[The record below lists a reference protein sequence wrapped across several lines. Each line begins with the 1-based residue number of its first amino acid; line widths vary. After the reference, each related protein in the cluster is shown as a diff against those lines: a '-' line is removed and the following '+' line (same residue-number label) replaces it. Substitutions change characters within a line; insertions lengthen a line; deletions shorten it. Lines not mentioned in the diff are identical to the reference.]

1 MKLCKDLAICA
12 RTEIHHFLILTK
24 HFFHR
29 LFQNDLVD
37 FEDQMRER
45 LIAILSILSV
55 FSGFLTF
62 ALLDKYNW
70 IPDQGTS
77 WIEKC
82 VLITWFMIV
91 TGFVAVLQWDN
102 LFLDNRDY
110 RNLSQLPIKVRTIF
124 FAKFISVF
132 LYVGLFAI
140 GMNVFSTIIAWSIL
154 PQWQSPSLIFG
165 AYYIF
170 THLLATFLA
179 CLFAFFINLFLLGFL
194 MSILGHRIFKAV
206 STFVRSLLLIFHAF
220 LVILY
225 FRLFQAGPA
234 DLANLS
240 KIMNTGTI
248 QDLFRKYFP
257 PLWFTDL
264 YETLLGNSNSFYHG
278 KMRFALLGLSILF
291 ISFFITTGFGYIRHF
306 RTVHTAHKKSKIIE
320 SMKKFVMM
328 TFDSIFLRNQTQ
340 RAVFHFYRNTY
351 KTSVAHKMRMAMYI
365 AIASGFIII
374 TLLPYMGD
382 FSSLTPKSP
391 TIISI
396 QLVLSFFIVIGVR
409 GNVNIPVSLQANWVF
424 QLTENPSQK
433 HYYYGVKKGIFFLNL
448 IPLYAA
454 FYLLH
459 LFLWNGLSAS
469 YHCMYGLTIS
479 FLMIEIMFFRYSK
492 IPFACSYL
500 PGKGKL
506 QLYWLIYLAVF
517 FVYLGFFTWIGKL
530 LLDTPRYFI
539 VFYGIALLTI
549 IGFRIYQHNFLYKK
563 QGIRYEE
570 IPEPV
575 LTNLDL

>member
-1 MKLCKDLAICA
+1 MTLIKRLALSI
-12 RTEIHHFLILTK
+12 RFDIIQLSILTK

-37 FEDQMRER
+37 FEDQMRES

-62 ALLDKYNW
+62 ALLNKYNW
-70 IPDQGTS
+70 VPDQGTS
-77 WIEKC
+77 WVEKC

-91 TGFVAVLQWDN
+91 TGCVAVLQWDN

-110 RNLSQLPIKVRTIF
+110 GNLSQLPIKVRTIF

-140 GMNVFSTIIAWSIL
+140 GMNVFSTLIVWSIL
-154 PQWQSPSLIFG
+154 PQWQSPSLIFS

-170 THLLATFLA
+170 THLLATFFA

-194 MSILGHRIFKAV
+194 MLILGHRIFKAI
-206 STFVRSLLLIFHAF
+206 SLFVRSSFLIFHAL

-234 DLANLS
+234 DLATLS
-240 KIMNTGTI
+240 KIMNTGTVHDI
-248 QDLFRKYFP
+248 FRKYFP

-264 YETLLGNSNSFYHG
+264 YETLLGNSNSIYHG

-291 ISFFITTGFGYIRHF
+291 ISFFIITGFGYIRHF
-306 RTVHTAHKKSKIIE
+306 RTIHAAHKKSKIIE
-320 SMKKFVMM
+320 SMKQYIMM

-351 KTSVAHKMRMAMYI
+351 RTSMVHKMRMAMYV

-374 TLLPYMGD
+374 TLLPYLD
-382 FSSLTPKSP
+382 DYSSLTPKSP

-448 IPLYAA
+448 IPIYAGL
-454 FYLLH
+454 FLLH
-459 LFLWNGLSAS
+459 LFLWDGLSAS

-479 FLMIEIMFFRYSK
+479 FLMIEIMFFSYSK

-506 QLYWLIYLAVF
+506 QLYWLIYIAVF
-517 FVYLGFFTWIGKL
+517 FVYLGFFTLIEKL
-530 LLDTPRYFI
+530 LLETPRYFTL
-539 VFYGIALLTI
+539 FYGIVVLIVIVAKLYQNK
-549 IGFRIYQHNFLYKK
+549 FIYNKL
-563 QGIRYEE
+563 GIKYEE

-575 LTNLDL
+575 LTSLDL